1 MKRDFKDMRKNA
13 SNRNAFTLLE
23 MVMVMAIIAV
33 LAGGVIGL
41 LGNLGSGAKLQRVGT
56 DMQAITNA
64 VMSYETLAG
73 RVPTTEQG
81 LEALV
86 KKPTS
91 SPKPKKYPAKGF
103 MKSVPVDPWGNPY
116 IYKMPGSKDS
126 TTFELIS
133 WGEDGKAGGD
143 DISSQGRIA

>member
-143 DISSQGRIA
+143 DISSQDE